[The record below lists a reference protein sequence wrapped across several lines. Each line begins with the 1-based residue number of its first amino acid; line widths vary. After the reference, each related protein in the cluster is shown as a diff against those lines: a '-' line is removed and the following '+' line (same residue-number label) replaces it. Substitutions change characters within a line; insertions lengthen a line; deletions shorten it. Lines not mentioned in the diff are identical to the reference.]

1 MNKKIK
7 YFDYWGFWGLF
18 LVFFIQVFD
27 YMARDLWGSFA
38 VSIAKNIVMGIWGVL
53 FFAEV
58 MLLYS
63 KGYKPIFF
71 KELLEILKLILVL
84 IILLAFFAIK
94 NEIIYIN
101 TFISHLL
108 RWIIPVLLAFTIL
121 NVMTKKQIELIME
134 ISLVVSFIGYFIAD
148 VIPNFSVEA
157 VQMISFAA
165 SRSVFESNMFSPV
178 AAAYCL
184 YFGYHRKK
192 CFLWLSVLF
201 VFLTFKRFIILTAA
215 FLLLFGKI
223 FTTEKQ
229 MPVYFIRLIKIAFA
243 ILAYIYIAL
252 MMGKHSELFERILG
266 ISVDSFTMG
275 RSYLL
280 RLIMDSSFKSAGFG
294 SMAGYV
300 QSAGMR
306 HIEMDL
312 PQFYIEMGI
321 LSVLAVIHFMLNLV
335 QRSWYNLVIT
345 IFCLVQMLTS
355 HWYDITYFWILM
367 YITIGSI
374 TYKSQDIFWGTEDIN
389 NIQRDNIKIISQT
402 GRKGLR

>member
-38 VSIAKNIVMGIWGVL
+38 VSIAKNIVMGVLGVL

-58 MLLYS
+58 MWLYIK
-63 KGYKPIFF
+63 KGYKPIFL
-71 KELLEILKLILVL
+71 KELIEVLRLILVL
-84 IILLAFFAIK
+84 IILSGFFAIK

-134 ISLVVSFIGYFIAD
+134 ISLVMSFIGYFIAD

-157 VQMISFAA
+157 VRMISFAA

-229 MPVYFIRLIKIAFA
+229 VPVYFIRLTKIAFA
-243 ILAYIYIAL
+243 ILTYIYIAL
-252 MMGKHSELFERILG
+252 MQGKYSELFMQVLG
-266 ISVDSFTMG
+266 VPVAKFTMG
-275 RSYLL
+275 RSYFLEVL
-280 RLIMDSSFKSAGFG
+280 MSSSYKSAGLG
-294 SMAGYV
+294 SMVGYV
-300 QSAGMR
+300 QNAGMK

-374 TYKSQDIFWGTEDIN
+374 TYKSQDIFLGTEAIN
-389 NIQRDNIKIISQT
+389 NIQ
-402 GRKGLR
+402 